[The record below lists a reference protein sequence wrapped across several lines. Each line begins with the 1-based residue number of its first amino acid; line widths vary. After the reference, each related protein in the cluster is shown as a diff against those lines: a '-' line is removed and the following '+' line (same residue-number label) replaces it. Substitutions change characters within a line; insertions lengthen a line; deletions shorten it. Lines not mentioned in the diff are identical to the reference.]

1 MKQIF
6 FFLLLCLTNNAV
18 FAATDNVLLFGVNE
32 GTSGS
37 ADFLERQEKYRGLTD
52 YLSTALKKQ
61 VRLESASDLKSLTTN
76 LQNARYD
83 LLLVRPSH
91 ISAKAMRDNKY
102 TLVASAKGD
111 AYTYFIVHKDSPLK
125 KSGDIHGKRI
135 AMPDRL
141 AYPASVGLAMLR
153 DFGMNPEKE
162 NIQYFRS
169 QEAVGYAVQQKLI
182 DVGVVI
188 SYSKVA
194 KEWKSSGNSIL
205 IESKKLPFWSIIASP
220 KMSPENIALVR
231 TALIKMNDS
240 AEGEKIMKNVGIN
253 GFVPGSQADYIGLL
267 DWLKE

>member
-6 FFLLLCLTNNAV
+6 LFLLLCLTHGFAL
-18 FAATDNVLLFGVNE
+18 AATENSLLFGVNE
-32 GTSGS
+32 GSSGS
-37 ADFLERQEKYRGLTD
+37 ADFLERQEKYRTLTD
-52 YLSTALKKQ
+52 YLSATVKKQ
-61 VRLESASDLKSLTTN
+61 VRLESASDLKSLTSN

-111 AYTYFIVHKDSPLK
+111 AYTYFIVPKDSPLK
-125 KSGDIHGKRI
+125 KPGDIRGKRI
-135 AMPDRL
+135 AMPDKL
-141 AYPASVGLAMLR
+141 AYPTSVGLAMLR
-153 DFGMNPEKE
+153 DFGIKPEKE

-169 QEAVGYAVQQKLI
+169 QEAVGYAVKQKLI

-194 KEWKSSGNSIL
+194 KEWKSGGDAIL

-220 KMSPENIALVR
+220 KMSQENIAKIR
-231 TALIKMNDS
+231 TALTKLNDS
-240 AEGEKIMKNVGIN
+240 AEGEKIMKNIGIN
-253 GFVPGSQADYIGLL
+253 GFVPGNQADYIELL
-267 DWLKE
+267 TWLRE